1 MYFSYVDS
9 PVGDLLIAGD
19 HEGLKQV
26 NFPAGKN
33 KTRPAKDW
41 ERDDLKLKDAREQL
55 KAYFKGD
62 LKKFKLKLAPDGT
75 PFQKDVLNALQAIP
89 YGETRSYMDI
99 ARAVGRPKAC
109 RAVGGANGR
118 NPLAIVIP
126 CHRVIGASGEL
137 TGFGGG
143 LPVKKVLLDLE
154 KNTVNRAYKEGRSE
168 S

>member
-19 HEGLKQV
+19 AQGLKQV
-26 NFPAGKN
+26 NFPTGKN
-33 KTRPAKDW
+33 KTKPAKDW
-41 ERDDLKLKDAREQL
+41 ERADLKLKDAREQL
-55 KAYFKGD
+55 KAYFKGE

-99 ARAVGRPKAC
+99 ARAVGRPRAC
-109 RAVGGANGR
+109 RAVGEANGR

-126 CHRVIGASGEL
+126 LPPRDWRVGRINRIRRRVAREKSFVGFRKKIQSIGLCSQ
-137 TGFGGG
+137 
-143 LPVKKVLLDLE
+143 
-154 KNTVNRAYKEGRSE
+154 KEII
-168 S
+168 

>member
-19 HEGLKQV
+19 AQGLKQV
-26 NFPAGKN
+26 NFPTGKN
-33 KTRPAKDW
+33 KTKPAKDW
-41 ERDDLKLKDAREQL
+41 ERADLKLKDAREQL
-55 KAYFKGD
+55 KAYFKGE

-99 ARAVGRPKAC
+99 ARAVGRPRAC

-154 KNTVNRAYKEGRSE
+154 KKYSQ
-168 S
+168 